1 MTESGRYCHCILK
14 VGVKG
19 LLSLI
24 ATAVLATGI
33 QAAVITL
40 VPLGTIATN
49 GQDSDATFTIGL
61 SADGGGTFL
70 SSIVAGSEAAITAS
84 IQTDPEHVGQEAD
97 IYIVQ
102 RFGAAFTMKNLDGQ
116 FVPWDIRAK
125 TLIPAMESV
134 VLTENVAIDIYTGAF
149 TTAGTHQV
157 YLGYMTTGSN
167 VLIFNPV
174 AAKFEITETAE
185 DAFAFFESNIAD
197 QIIATRCVVCHM
209 EGGVADGQT
218 SLIYST
224 DSNQT
229 QQNFDVLEAFYFS
242 RPDAFEYML
251 SKASGGE
258 GHTGGNQLPVG
269 SSDYLLF
276 EQFLNLLEGS
286 EVSTTPTVNTEQ
298 FFQGLV
304 LQENEQTL
312 RRGALLLAGRLP
324 SSAEIAAVN
333 SGNDNT
339 LRQVL
344 RDLMTG
350 DNFHEFL
357 KDAAN
362 DRLLVRGNQE
372 FNILNAC
379 QLCFPAFAQ
388 QLFDIEEAAL
398 ETDSRLEEF
407 QYQRLVG
414 MGIQESP
421 LELIAYVVENDL
433 PYAEILTA
441 DYAMFNPEM
450 NTAVG
455 GTASFSSDAAPLDF
469 APGIMEGYYRLDE
482 SYRFQRVPDIQ
493 VPKIIEIGDLQ
504 TDYPHA
510 GVLNSI
516 ALLNRYPSTATNRNR
531 ARARWTFFH
540 FLGVDIEASAQ
551 RTNDPEALADTDNP
565 TMKNPNCTVCHQIM
579 DPVAGT
585 YQNYGDD
592 GFYRSNFG
600 GEDSLDE
607 FYKFPEEGDSLY
619 VEGDT
624 WYRDMREPGI
634 DGVTAPDAD
643 NSLQWLAQ
651 EIVSDP
657 RFATATVRFWW
668 PAVIGS
674 ELLKLPE
681 VESDVDY
688 VDRLL
693 AFEAQQETIA
703 ELAALFS
710 GNGMDIKD
718 LFLDLIMSEWF
729 RAEGY
734 EDPSMALEAHAIADM
749 GNEKLLTPE
758 QLSRKTRAITG
769 FNWNSWLNPLLGIT
783 SNGLEDQFG
792 LFYGGIDSLNIKER
806 SRDMTPLMSTVAMTH
821 GLQSSCPIV
830 LREFTLADEDR
841 LLFSGMTEFDTPL
854 SEGHQ
859 VFEIESVDNQD
870 VETYS
875 FSLSL
880 QAGAKTLSA
889 SFLNDYCDFDPDSNS
904 CLADRNMYI
913 TSLSVIRPNN
923 TRLDIPGQQ
932 AAISN
937 ANCGANGDTF
947 AALWG
952 NCTAQYDFN
961 ANLSGQYTVEINV
974 TADQGGDDLA
984 LFNLSVDADVAPLTS
999 SAGGAIQIKEKLVE
1013 LHDLMLG
1020 QKVSINSP
1028 EVAASYELFVES
1040 WQARQAAGYDSLF
1053 NDAELCN
1060 WGADIAFADD
1070 LGFPGETLIEVED
1083 RFGIAYEL
1091 NWEEISPFLN
1101 GFAVDPLQTKQS
1113 WKTVITYML
1122 THYDYLYE

>member
-1 MTESGRYCHCILK
+1 MII
-14 VGVKG
+14 KG
-19 LLSLI
+19 LLSFI
-24 ATAVLATGI
+24 LATLLLVPGI

-40 VPLGTIATN
+40 SPLTTIATN

-61 SADGGGTFL
+61 STDGGSTFL
-70 SSIVAGSEAAITAS
+70 SSLSAGSEAAITAS
-84 IQTDPEHVGQEAD
+84 IQADPDHIGQQAD

-102 RFGAAFTMKNLDGQ
+102 RSGSTFTMKNLDGQ
-116 FVPWDIRAK
+116 FVSWDVKAK
-125 TLIPAMESV
+125 TLIPALESV
-134 VLTENVAIDIYTGAF
+134 VLTNNVAVDVFEGTF
-149 TTAGTHQV
+149 NTAGSHQV

-174 AAKFEITETAE
+174 AAKFDITETAE
-185 DAFAFFESNIAD
+185 DAFAFFESNISD
-197 QIIATRCVVCHM
+197 QIIQARCVICHA
-209 EGGVADGQT
+209 EGQVADGQT

-224 DSNQT
+224 DPDQT
-229 QQNFDVLEAFYFS
+229 LQNYDVLEAFFFS

-258 GHTGGNQLPVG
+258 GHTGGNQLPAG

-276 EQFLNLLEGS
+276 EQFLSLLEGS
-286 EVSTTPTVNTEQ
+286 DVSGEPAVNTEQ

-304 LQENEQTL
+304 LQANEQTL
-312 RRGALLLAGRLP
+312 RRGSLLVAGRLP
-324 SSAEIAAVN
+324 TNAEIVAVN

-344 RDLMTG
+344 RDMMTG
-350 DNFHEFL
+350 DNFHQFL

-379 QLCFPAFAQ
+379 QICFPVFAQ
-388 QLFDIEEAAL
+388 QLFELEEASL
-398 ETDSRLEEF
+398 ESDSRLEEF

-414 MGIQESP
+414 TGIQESP

-433 PYAEILTA
+433 PYSEILMA
-441 DYAMFNPEM
+441 DYAMFSPEM
-450 NTAVG
+450 NDAVG
-455 GTASFSSDAAPLDF
+455 GTAIFAPDAAPLDF
-469 APGIMEGYYRLDE
+469 APGIMEGYYRIDE
-482 SYRFQRVPDIQ
+482 SYRVQRVPDIQ
-493 VPKIIEIGDLQ
+493 VPKIIEVGDLQ
-504 TDYPHA
+504 TEYPHA
-510 GVLNSI
+510 GILNSN
-516 ALLNRYPSTATNRNR
+516 AFLNRYPSTATNRNR

-585 YQNYGDD
+585 FQNYGDD

-607 FYKFPEEGDSLY
+607 FYKDPEEGDSLY

-634 DGVTAPDAD
+634 DGLTAPDAD

-651 EIVSDP
+651 EIVADP
-657 RFATATVRFWW
+657 RFATASVRFWW

-681 VESDVDY
+681 VETDVDY
-688 VDRLL
+688 LDRLL
-693 AFEAQQETIA
+693 AFEAQQESIS
-703 ELAALFS
+703 ELATLFS
-710 GNGMDIKD
+710 SGGMDIKD
-718 LFLDLIMSEWF
+718 LFIDLIMSDWF

-769 FNWNSWLNPLLGIT
+769 FNWNSWLDPLFGLT
-783 SNGLEDQFG
+783 FNGLEEQFG

-830 LREFTLADEDR
+830 LREFTLADADR
-841 LLFSGMTEFDTPL
+841 LLFSGMSEFDTPL

-859 VFEIESVDNQD
+859 LFEIESVDNQD

-880 QAGAKTLSA
+880 QAGAKTISA
-889 SFLNDYCDFDPDSNS
+889 SFLNDYCDYDSDSNS
-904 CLADRNMYI
+904 CLEDRNMYI

-923 TRLDIPGQQ
+923 TRLDIAGQQ
-932 AAISN
+932 ASISN
-937 ANCGANGDTF
+937 PDCGANGDTF

-961 ANLSGQYTVEINV
+961 ANQSGLYRVEINV

-984 LFNLSVDADVAPLTS
+984 LFNLSLDSDVDPLTS
-999 SAGGAIQIKEKLVE
+999 SANGAIQIKEKLVE

-1040 WQARQAAGYDSLF
+1040 WQERKAAGYDSLF

-1060 WGADIAFADD
+1060 WGADIAFADG
-1070 LGFPGETLIEVED
+1070 LGFPGETLIEVQD
-1083 RFGIAYEL
+1083 RFGIGYEL
-1091 NWEEISPFLN
+1091 NWEELWPFLN
-1101 GFAVDPLQTKQS
+1101 GFATDPVQTKQS
-1113 WKTVITYML
+1113 WKTVITYLL